1 MLLGVEIIEQE
12 IVDFRALTSN
22 WTTVGSI
29 PIECHIGGS
38 CLLSGGKRRV
48 NALESL
54 GCVYVRLRPGD
65 GHSVPVYLIP
75 VMTTAVWNEK
85 PV

>member
-12 IVDFRALTSN
+12 IVDFRAVISN
-22 WTTVGSI
+22 WTTVGLI

-38 CLLSGGKRRV
+38 CLLSGGKRRA
-48 NALESL
+48 NALES
-54 GCVYVRLRPGD
+54 YVRRRPGD